1 MSAKLEK
8 IVKVLNSIS
17 DSKVF
22 YSKWSEV
29 CPKVLSFKVAG
40 KTIPFKI
47 TPKLASELIGNAA
60 LARFGRK
67 NKTLKDSR
75 IRQTWEIPASKI
87 KISKE
92 WGKKLNLAMMKIKK
106 DLDLPENY
114 DLSAELHNLLIYEKD
129 HHFKSHQDSEKTEG
143 MLGTLVVLLPST
155 YSGGDFVID
164 HQGKKKVFKTSASS
178 GLQYLAFYADCQH
191 QVKKVTKG
199 FRVAFTYNLVFKPA
213 KIEFESQNNKKLT
226 EAIDSYFENKSVDR
240 FVYLLDHQYTEAGI
254 SWNFLKGADR
264 KRVAA
269 LLGTADE
276 LNLTA
281 GLALAEFHECWD
293 AYSEDNSY
301 WNDGW
306 GEEDDEDSDESSSSD
321 DYKLQELIE
330 SDISFKMIMNR
341 NGKKVRSGD
350 FVVDEDEICF
360 TKSTENFDPF
370 SSEYEPYM
378 GNYGNTLDRW
388 YRRAALVLERKKSKM
403 NKK

>member
-1 MSAKLEK
+1 MSSKLEE
-8 IVKVLNSIS
+8 IVTVLNSVS

-47 TPKLASELIGNAA
+47 TPKLASELIGKAA

-67 NKTLKDSR
+67 TKTLKDSR

-87 KISKE
+87 KTSKE
-92 WGKKLNLAMMKIKK
+92 WNKQLDRAMIKIKK
-106 DLDLPENY
+106 DLDLPENCE
-114 DLSAELHNLLIYEKD
+114 LSAELHNLLIYEKD
-129 HHFKSHQDSEKTEG
+129 HHFKFHQDSEKTDG

-164 HQGKKKVFKTSASS
+164 YQGKKKVFKTSASS

-199 FRVAFTYNLVFKPA
+199 FRVAFTYNLVFKPS
-213 KIEFESQNNKKLT
+213 KIDFESQNNKKLT
-226 EAIDSYFENKSVDR
+226 EAIHSYFKNESTDR
-240 FVYLLDHQYTEAGI
+240 FIYLLDHQYTEAAL

-269 LLGTADE
+269 LLGAADE
-276 LNLTA
+276 LNLFA
-281 GLALAEFHECWD
+281 GLAIAELHECWD
-293 AYSEDNSY
+293 ACSEDNSY

-306 GEEDDEDSDESSSSD
+306 NENDDEYE
-321 DYKLQELIE
+321 LQELIE
-330 SDISFKMIMNR
+330 SDTSFKMIMNR
-341 NGKKVRSGD
+341 SGKKVRKGD
-350 FVVDEDEICF
+350 FDVDEDEICF
-360 TKSTENFDPF
+360 TKSTENFNPF
-370 SSEYEPYM
+370 STEYEPFM

-388 YRRAALVLERKKSKM
+388 YRRAALVLERKKSKTD
-403 NKK
+403 KK